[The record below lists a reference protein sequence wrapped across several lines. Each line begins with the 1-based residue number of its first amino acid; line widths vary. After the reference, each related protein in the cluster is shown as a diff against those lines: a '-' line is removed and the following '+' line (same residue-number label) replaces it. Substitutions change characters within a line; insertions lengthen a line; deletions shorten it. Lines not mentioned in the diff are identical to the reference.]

1 MQLNAI
7 KDLYNIALLII
18 LLFSKLA
25 YANIRCKYE
34 LIRHH
39 PEHFIPVVFKRV
51 AVY

>member
-1 MQLNAI
+1 MKLNAI

-34 LIRHH
+34 LIRIY
-39 PEHFIPVVFKRV
+39 PENFIPAVFKSKKG
-51 AVY
+51 